1 MTFNPFT
8 IFNIKGRNPT
18 REVFVIKNSL
28 WNALGG
34 GTAVFIFGLLLAALI
49 MPPAVMSTG
58 SFWIFLASF
67 SFISGIGLSYYVKS
81 VVGKQRENTEKVLL
95 DLAQGRLASD
105 NREHFQVVQKHLGG
119 FRRLLRSM
127 RNLIHYLQDMG
138 ENVSDVAG
146 GITEK
151 TRNLISD
158 AKEQVASVSQAN
170 KSIKQLDKEIE
181 IVVEEMDSLSNF
193 AEQTASSVLEMRSS
207 IDEVAEAS
215 HRLATFVDEITSSM
229 TEMSASFEEVAENT
243 NSLSAFAVQ
252 NSASMV
258 EMDATIGQIEENIRD
273 TETLS
278 QQVSQVS
285 RLGFQTVQDT
295 VKGLEKIAESVTQNQ
310 TAMESLG
317 KRSREIGKILN
328 VIREITDQTNL
339 LALNAAIIAAQ
350 AGEHGK
356 SFGVVAEEIRDLAER
371 TASSTAEVTDII
383 NSIHKDIDI
392 ANKTASEGSLRAQEG
407 VRLGRAALENL
418 QRISEAISGAE
429 SSISHIAR
437 AASEQSK
444 GSRQVTAAIEEMA
457 KRIERISIATGDQA
471 KTSQVIAK
479 RSSTMVELTDAVD
492 RATHDQAKG
501 AEMISNG
508 MEKVKIAIASAHQA
522 LISMSKLGQ
531 QMVDAMDTIKSA
543 SDQNLGSARDLSS
556 TSSNLRQDS
565 LLLVEELSRF
575 ELPEAQ
581 KGGEVRLGF
590 TRHAYNIDPV
600 YGNLR
605 LNHELSH
612 NYNMTLV
619 KFGHGTRIVPGL
631 AKEWTVSA
639 DGLVYTFRLRGDAF
653 FHNGR
658 KVSAK
663 DVLFSWHRALSPLL
677 DNEGKWFLNWVEGA
691 EEFLEGRAKT
701 ITGLKVMDE
710 QTVEIHL
717 KEPLAFFLNMLTAI
731 EASVI
736 PSEAVDES
744 TLRMVRPIGCGPFK
758 VVDTD
763 RNKVT
768 FQRFDDYFDKTVAN
782 VDKVVFDYSAK
793 TPTDLVAMLREGSV
807 DIVPS
812 LAKEALEE
820 LFREEEWQSQF
831 ESALLLST
839 TFFTF
844 RCDVGPFAQKEVRQA
859 VNYAIDKDAL
869 SAEHPATDP
878 KPAMGIFPPGILGF
892 NPQQRGYPFDPD
904 KAKWLLTKAGH
915 SNGFRVK
922 VPTDESRVNQRK
934 DFDFVVNSLKAVN
947 IIIDEE
953 SLTHD
958 DFASRNKK
966 EGRPPIYATGW
977 YADYP
982 DPDNF
987 IYVLFHSS
995 SGDILG
1001 TKYTSPV
1008 LDSLAE
1014 KARRSLDI
1022 DERIELYRK
1031 AEEVLLDDAPLL
1043 FLYHEKAVVPH
1054 RRDVLGLKL
1063 FLVPPLVR
1071 PEYLWV
1077 SS

>member
-1 MTFNPFT
+1 LTFTPFT
-8 IFNIKGRNPT
+8 IFNIGGRNPT
-18 REVFVIKNSL
+18 REVFVNRNSF
-28 WNALGG
+28 WNGLGG
-34 GTAVFIFGLLLAALI
+34 GTATFVLGILLASLL
-49 MPPAVMSTG
+49 MPPAIMSTV
-58 SFWIFLASF
+58 SFWLFLVVFSLIVGIGF
-67 SFISGIGLSYYVKS
+67 SFYVSSAIKR
-81 VVGKQRENTEKVLL
+81 QRENIERVLL
-95 DLAQGRLASD
+95 DLAQGHLAAD
-105 NREHFQVVQKHLGG
+105 NKEHFRIVLNYHSG
-119 FRRLLRSM
+119 FRKLLSSM
-127 RNLIHYLQDMG
+127 RNLINYLQDMS

-146 GITEK
+146 GITGK

-158 AKEQVASVSQAN
+158 AKEQVSSVSQAN

-181 IVVEEMDSLSNF
+181 IVVEEMDSLSSF

-215 HRLATFVDEITSSM
+215 HRLATFVDEITASM

-258 EMDATIGQIEENIRD
+258 EMDATISQIEENIRD
-273 TETLS
+273 TESLS
-278 QQVSQVS
+278 QQVSQVA
-285 RLGFQTVQDT
+285 RIGFQTVQDT
-295 VKGLEKIAESVTQNQ
+295 VRGLEKINDSVSLNQ
-310 TAMESLG
+310 SAMESLG

-371 TASSTAEVTDII
+371 TSSSTAEVTDII

-392 ANKTASEGSLRAQEG
+392 ASKTASEGMLRAQEG
-407 VRLGRAALENL
+407 VKLGRAALENL
-418 QRISEAISGAE
+418 QRISDAISGAE

-437 AASEQSK
+437 AAAEQAK
-444 GSRQVTAAIEEMA
+444 GSKQVTAAIEEMA
-457 KRIERISIATGDQA
+457 KRIEKISLATGDQA

-531 QMVDAMDTIKSA
+531 QMVNAVDIIRSA

-565 LLLVEELSRF
+565 ILLVEELRRF
-575 ELPEAQ
+575 ELPKPQ
-581 KGGEVRLGF
+581 RGGEVRIGY
-590 TRHAYNIDPV
+590 TRFAYNIDPA

-605 LNHELSH
+605 MNHEVSH

-619 KFGHGTRIVPGL
+619 KFGHGTRIMPGI
-631 AKEWTVSA
+631 AREWQVSA
-639 DGLVYTFRLRGDAF
+639 DGLTYTFRLRNEAY

-658 KVSAK
+658 KVTSK
-663 DVLFSWHRALSPLL
+663 DVVFSWQRALSPLL
-677 DNEGKWFLNWVEGA
+677 DNEGKWFLNWVVGA
-691 EEFLEGRAKT
+691 EEFIEGRAKN
-701 ITGLKVMDE
+701 IAGLKAPDE
-710 QTVEIHL
+710 STVEIQL

-731 EASVI
+731 EASII
-736 PSEAVDES
+736 PPEAVDEN
-744 TLRMVRPIGCGPFK
+744 TLRMVRPMGCGPYK
-758 VVDTD
+758 VEDTD
-763 RNKVT
+763 RNTVV
-768 FQRFDDYFDKTVAN
+768 FQRFEEFYDKNMAYI
-782 VDKVVFDYSAK
+782 DRVVFDYSAK
-793 TPTDLVAMLREGSV
+793 TPTDLITALKEGSV
-807 DIVPS
+807 DACPS

-820 LFREEEWQSQF
+820 LFREEEWQNQI
-831 ESALLLST
+831 ESALMLST

-844 RCDVGPFAQKEVRQA
+844 RCDNGPFARKEIRQA
-859 VNYAIDKDAL
+859 VNYAVDKDAL
-869 SAEHPATDP
+869 VSEHTATDP
-878 KPAMGIFPPGILGF
+878 VPARGIFPPGILGF
-892 NPQQRGYPFDPD
+892 NPLQKGYPYDPD
-904 KAKWLLTKAGH
+904 KAKWLLTKAGCPE
-915 SNGFRVK
+915 GFHVK
-922 VPTDESRVNQRK
+922 VTVDESRVNQRK
-934 DFDFVVNSLKAVN
+934 DLDFVIKNLKTVGIN
-947 IIIDEE
+947 IDEDCV
-953 SLTHD
+953 SHD
-958 DFASRNKK
+958 EFVQRNKK

-987 IYVLFHSS
+987 IYVLFHSKA
-995 SGDILG
+995 GDILG
-1001 TKYTSPV
+1001 TRYSSPE
-1008 LDSLAE
+1008 LDLIAE
-1014 KARRSLDI
+1014 KARRSLDL
-1022 DERIELYRK
+1022 DERVELYHK
-1031 AEEVLLDDAPLL
+1031 AEEVLLEDAPVL

-1054 RRDVLGLKL
+1054 RREVLGLKL

-1071 PEYLWV
+1071 PEFLWV